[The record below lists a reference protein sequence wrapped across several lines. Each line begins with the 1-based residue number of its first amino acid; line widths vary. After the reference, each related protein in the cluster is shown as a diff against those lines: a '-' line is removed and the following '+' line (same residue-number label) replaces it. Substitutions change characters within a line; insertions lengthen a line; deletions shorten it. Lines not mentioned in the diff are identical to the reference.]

1 MAVFSFDCNP
11 AVIEQWVDKGALA
24 EETDGNKNSV
34 GIEGGVAVGA
44 KDEAVGN
51 VDVADADGKKY
62 FVQ

>member
-44 KDEAVGN
+44 
-51 VDVADADGKKY
+51 
-62 FVQ
+62 